1 MTPPS
6 PAVSPGIPP
15 AVSTSASGPYQA
27 SIRACR
33 EITRRHARSFYFS
46 SHALPAGKRAAA
58 YAIYAFCRHV
68 DDQID
73 LAEDDAAAAAA
84 LERQRTLLDELEQGR
99 GAGAE
104 LPWAYAFVAVWRHYE
119 IPRRYFDELLLG
131 MTLDRGKVRIADWEE
146 LDRYCYLVAGVV
158 GLIMTHLFVPKER
171 LDRELLQRAAALGTA
186 MQLTNILRD
195 VGEDYARDRVYL
207 PRTELEAYHVTETD
221 LAGGHV
227 TNPFVRLLDFQI
239 ARARLY
245 YLRAESGIALLPDDG
260 TRRTV
265 WMMREIYAAILGR
278 IERNGHDVFTR
289 RARVGLAGKIV
300 LALRA
305 WRRNSLS

>member
-1 MTPPS
+1 MNPAAPS
-6 PAVSPGIPP
+6 GVPP
-15 AVSTSASGPYQA
+15 ASPSLDDGSYSA

-73 LAEDDAAAAAA
+73 LAEDDAAATAA
-84 LERQRTLLDELEQGR
+84 LDRQRTLLDELETG
-99 GAGAE
+99 GAAMAE
-104 LPWAYAFVAVWRHYE
+104 LPWAPAFVAVWKQYR

-158 GLIMTHLFVPKER
+158 GLIMTHLFVPLEE
-171 LDRELLQRAAALGTA
+171 LNRELLQRAAALGTA

-207 PRTELEAYHVTETD
+207 PRTELESYGVTEAD
-221 LAGGHV
+221 LAEGR
-227 TNPFVRLLDFQI
+227 TTKAFDRLMAFQI

-245 YLRAESGIALLPDDG
+245 YLRSESGIALLPGAG

-265 WMMREIYAAILGR
+265 WMMREIYAAILER
-278 IERNGHDVFTR
+278 IEANGYDVFTR
-289 RARVGLAGKIV
+289 RARVNLAGKLA

-305 WRRNSLS
+305 WRKAARL

>member
-1 MTPPS
+1 MNPAAPS
-6 PAVSPGIPP
+6 GILPV
-15 AVSTSASGPYQA
+15 VSTPASGPYQT

-33 EITRRHARSFYFS
+33 EITRHHARSFYFS
-46 SHALPAGKRAAA
+46 SHALPADKRAAA

-73 LAEDDAAAAAA
+73 LAEDDDAAAAA

-99 GAGAE
+99 AE
-104 LPWAYAFVAVWRHYE
+104 GLPWAYAFVAVWRQYE

-131 MTLDRGKVRIADWEE
+131 MTLDRGRVRIADWEE

-158 GLIMTHLFVPKER
+158 GLIMTHLFVPKQR
-171 LDRELLQRAAALGTA
+171 LDRELLQHAAALGTA

-195 VGEDYARDRVYL
+195 VGEDYARDRIYL
-207 PRTELEAYHVTETD
+207 PRTELESYQVAEADLAEGRVTER
-221 LAGGHV
+221 
-227 TNPFVRLLDFQI
+227 FVRLMEFQV
-239 ARARLY
+239 ARARLQY
-245 YLRAESGIALLPDDG
+245 IHAEAGIVRLPNDG

-265 WMMREIYAAILGR
+265 WMMREIYAAILGK
-278 IERNGHDVFTR
+278 IEGNGYDVFTR
-289 RARVGLAGKIV
+289 RARVNLAGKIG

-305 WRRNSLS
+305 WRRNARP